1 MPDQVRH
8 DRWSNMEKF
17 IVDGP
22 TKLTGHVTIAG
33 AKNVALKALVASLL
47 TDEDVVI
54 NNVPQIRDVH
64 LMIEVLEHLGKHCE
78 QKGSRIIIKRNAS
91 HECTVPLEVGARLR
105 ASSMVLGPLLSRY
118 GKAIIPNPGGCR
130 IGARPIGRHIDGLK
144 AMGASISYSSND
156 GYFHAEAEELH
167 GAEITF
173 EKNTHTGTETLLLA
187 AILAKGTTILHNA
200 AEEVE
205 VDNLIELLQQMGAH
219 IQRTEKRKIVI
230 EGVPSLH
237 SLTFEIMPDR
247 NEEVTFAVAAIA
259 STGDITVHNSR
270 RQHLVAFLDVLTKAG
285 GGYEA
290 IDEETTRYFYKGA
303 LTPVDVT
310 TGIYPGFMTDWQAP
324 WALLMTQATGE
335 SVVHETVFENRFTYV
350 EELKKMGAHIVYFD
364 PEINNPEEFYN
375 FNWNDRPAGAHQAIR
390 ITGPTNLHNAVV
402 SINDLRAGAT
412 LLLATI
418 IGSGKSYL
426 YGIEQIDRGY
436 EHIEKRLCELG
447 AHIERVTED
456 AIS

>member
-1 MPDQVRH
+1 
-8 DRWSNMEKF
+8 MEKF

-22 TKLTGHVTIAG
+22 TKLIGHVTIAG

-47 TDEDVVI
+47 TDEDI
-54 NNVPQIRDVH
+54 IIKNVPHIRDVH
-64 LMIEVLEHLGKHCE
+64 LMLEVLGHLGKHAALT
-78 QKGSRIIIKRNAS
+78 GSTVTITKNS
-91 HECTVPLEVGARLR
+91 FHTCTVPLEVGARLR
-105 ASSMVLGPLLSRY
+105 TSSMVLGPLLSRY
-118 GKAIIPNPGGCR
+118 GKAMIPNPGGCR
-130 IGARPIGRHIDGLK
+130 IGARPIDRHIDALI
-144 AMGASISYSSND
+144 AMGATISYASDD
-156 GYFHAEAEELH
+156 GYFHAEAKDLH

-173 EKNTHTGTETLLLA
+173 EKNTHTGTETILLA

-205 VDNLIELLQQMGAH
+205 VDNLIELLQHMGAH
-219 IQRTEKRKIVI
+219 IKRTGKREIVI
-230 EGVPSLH
+230 EGVSSLH
-237 SLTFEIMPDR
+237 SATFEIMPDR

-259 STGDITVHNSR
+259 TTGDITVHNSR
-270 RQHLVAFLDVLTKAG
+270 RQYLTAFLDVLTKAG

-290 IDEETTRYFYKGA
+290 IDKATTRYFYKGTITA
-303 LTPVDVT
+303 VDVT
-310 TGIYPGFMTDWQAP
+310 TTIYPGFMTDWQAP
-324 WALLMTQATGE
+324 WALLMTQAKGE

-350 EELKKMGAHIVYFD
+350 EELKKMGARITYFD
-364 PEINNPEEFYN
+364 PDIKNPEEFYN
-375 FNWNDRPAGAHQAIR
+375 FNWNDRPVDTHQAIR
-390 ITGPTNLHNAVV
+390 ITGPTNLHNAVL

-426 YGIEQIDRGY
+426 YGIEQVDRGY

-447 AHIERVTED
+447 AHIERVVED

>member
-1 MPDQVRH
+1 
-8 DRWSNMEKF
+8 MEKF

-22 TKLTGHVTIAG
+22 SKLTGNVSIAG

-47 TDEDVVI
+47 TDEDLI
-54 NNVPQIRDVH
+54 IKNIPQIRDVH
-64 LMIEVLEHLGKHCE
+64 LMLEVLGHLGKHTVFS
-78 QKGSRIIIKRNAS
+78 GSTVTITKNSA
-91 HECTVPLEVGARLR
+91 HTCTVPLEVGARLR
-105 ASSMVLGPLLSRY
+105 TSSMVLGPLLSRY

-130 IGARPIGRHIDGLK
+130 IGARPIDRHIDGLIK
-144 AMGASISYSSND
+144 MGASISYASED
-156 GYFHAEAEELH
+156 GFFHAEAKNLH

-187 AILAKGTTILHNA
+187 AILAKGKTILHNA

-205 VDNLIELLQQMGAH
+205 VDDLIGLLKSMGAH
-219 IQRTEKRKIVI
+219 IDRFGKREIVI

-237 SLTFEIMPDR
+237 SATYEIMPDR

-259 STGDITVHNSR
+259 STGDITVYNSR
-270 RQHLVAFLDVLTKAG
+270 REYLTAFLDCLQTGG

-290 IDEETTRYFYKGA
+290 IDPTTTRYFYKD
-303 LTPVDVT
+303 PMRSVDVAT
-310 TGIYPGFMTDWQAP
+310 SIYPGFMTDWQAP
-324 WALLMTQATGE
+324 WALLMTQASGE

-350 EELKKMGAHIVYFD
+350 EELKKMGARISYFD
-364 PEINNPEEFYN
+364 PDVKNPEAFYN
-375 FNWNDRPAGAHQAIR
+375 FNWKDRPVDTHQAIR
-390 ITGPTNLHNAVV
+390 IQGPTNLHNAVLSV
-402 SINDLRAGAT
+402 NDLRAGAT
-412 LLLATI
+412 LLLAAI

-436 EHIEKRLCELG
+436 EHIEKRLTELG
-447 AHIERVTED
+447 AHLERVTED